1 MLLLELLEDTCYRV
15 VYISLA
21 NISSGICL
29 QILAHEVKFSIH
41 TDIMV

>member
-1 MLLLELLEDTCYRV
+1 MLLFELLEDACYRV
-15 VYISLA
+15 VYISLV

-29 QILAHEVKFSIH
+29 QILAHKVKFSIH